1 MTQSCVGHKNYL
13 SFLWA
18 TQRILARNPSLAI
31 FQFDCMKLSGIM
43 VKVIPVILLKESD
56 PTNLSN
62 DVLANSR
69 SCFQLKEITK
79 F

>member
-1 MTQSCVGHKNYL
+1 MTQSCVGHKNYF

-31 FQFDCMKLSGIM
+31 FQFDCVKLWGIM
-43 VKVIPVILLKESD
+43 VKVIILIKDSD
-56 PTNLSN
+56 PTNLST